1 MKKTKLLGELIEDE
15 VRKQQIQITDFA
27 DMICCGRNN
36 VYKIFDKS
44 SIQVDQLVL
53 ISKVLNRNF
62 LLELAENPSLVDI
75 ESEEAI
81 QEMERRRAVSQFLEV
96 VPDIVR
102 KLNKQPIISFGRPLE
117 IEEDVDIPDYML
129 TEYSIIFTY
138 GGYLSEKYIASPLF
152 EIKVYENSNGI
163 KVYSMINTFK
173 RTQMIDVKLD
183 YKTKEDW
190 EKTLRFIFD
199 TFKL

>member
-1 MKKTKLLGELIEDE
+1 
-15 VRKQQIQITDFA
+15 
-27 DMICCGRNN
+27 
-36 VYKIFDKS
+36 
-44 SIQVDQLVL
+44 
-53 ISKVLNRNF
+53 
-62 LLELAENPSLVDI
+62 
-75 ESEEAI
+75 
-81 QEMERRRAVSQFLEV
+81 
-96 VPDIVR
+96 
-102 KLNKQPIISFGRPLE
+102 
-117 IEEDVDIPDYML
+117 ML